1 MFWIDANPGFNRVMI
16 AFIFSLLVVE
26 QLFQLFQFQ
35 MFQFSFH
42 YSSGFSSRFRY
53 QLDIESDRG
62 LIGNHLEKGRFETGG
77 AKLAMNDAR
86 LDRRRRVQDRCFLF
100 VESRHSIRLRSRIK
114 AGGSTDRL
122 FRLARCAEG
131 GWEGGGA
138 GGWRWWEL
146 TLKICRTKTQTDRQF
161 GSKTFGVEGAPT
173 CLQRLVIQLRVDR
186 GSMIDHSGRFA
197 VGIGFVGPPM
207 KRTSRSE
214 TPNLAIS
221 FQLSMFLCSLFCC
234 ERHLSRTL
242 IGIERHDILWRA
254 ILVRAESSSS
264 NSAHRYTGIVKKKPN
279 FLLTGFIA

>member
-1 MFWIDANPGFNRVMI
+1 
-16 AFIFSLLVVE
+16 
-26 QLFQLFQFQ
+26 

-131 GWEGGGA
+131 GWEGGGRGLA
-138 GGWRWWEL
+138 VVGAYSENL
-146 TLKICRTKTQTDRQF
+146 PHENSD
-161 GSKTFGVEGAPT
+161 GSSVWIKDVWG
-173 CLQRLVIQLRVDR
+173 
-186 GSMIDHSGRFA
+186 
-197 VGIGFVGPPM
+197 
-207 KRTSRSE
+207 
-214 TPNLAIS
+214 
-221 FQLSMFLCSLFCC
+221 
-234 ERHLSRTL
+234 
-242 IGIERHDILWRA
+242 
-254 ILVRAESSSS
+254 
-264 NSAHRYTGIVKKKPN
+264 
-279 FLLTGFIA
+279 

>member
-131 GWEGGGA
+131 GWEGGGRGLA
-138 GGWRWWEL
+138 VVGAYSENLPHENSDGSSVWIKDVWGWRSTDLFAASRHSIKGRSWINDRSL
-146 TLKICRTKTQTDRQF
+146 GSVCRRHWF
-161 GSKTFGVEGAPT
+161 
-173 CLQRLVIQLRVDR
+173 R
-186 GSMIDHSGRFA
+186 
-197 VGIGFVGPPM
+197 
-207 KRTSRSE
+207 RTSDEANVEIRDAEPRHFVS
-214 TPNLAIS
+214 T
-221 FQLSMFLCSLFCC
+221 FDVSMF
-234 ERHLSRTL
+234 
-242 IGIERHDILWRA
+242 A
-254 ILVRAESSSS
+254 
-264 NSAHRYTGIVKKKPN
+264 
-279 FLLTGFIA
+279 FLLRAPSFKNFDWHWTTRHFVESHIGESRIIF